1 MTKPSKK
8 TLRTPRIPKYEP
20 PGGKPS
26 RADSPT
32 KEALQGK
39 PETVKTLRDRGEA
52 VPLDPNE
59 KKPPVMETQG
69 RSGKVHPDAIHDKY
83 PPVGANAIPVLTE
96 QK

>member
-8 TLRTPRIPKYEP
+8 TLRTPRIPKYE
-20 PGGKPS
+20 GGKPA
-26 RADSPT
+26 RADVPT

-39 PETVKTLRDRGEA
+39 PETAKTLRDRGEL
-52 VPLDPNE
+52 PSDPNA